1 MWRKGWGQRYSFFAH
16 VLGCFHRFQVCLGR
30 FTYSGRHLD
39 SCLCTEVELENTL
52 RAMWFRKLE
61 IKSLPMYVRISDL
74 YLHCQL
80 CKFTVCRT
88 FEWTMGA
95 PVTEM
100 YLVLAAVVFL
110 ACTQWIGPGPG
121 GSCLHRLQ
129 KGFNCVLI
137 AILEA
142 DFGECSLVA
151 LWK

>member
-1 MWRKGWGQRYSFFAH
+1 
-16 VLGCFHRFQVCLGR
+16 
-30 FTYSGRHLD
+30 
-39 SCLCTEVELENTL
+39 
-52 RAMWFRKLE
+52 
-61 IKSLPMYVRISDL
+61 MYVRMADL

-88 FEWTMGA
+88 FEWTMGV

-110 ACTQWIGPGPG
+110 ACTQWIGPGQG
-121 GSCLHRLQ
+121 LSCLHRLQ
-129 KGFNCVLI
+129 KGFKCVPI

-151 LWK
+151 L